1 MKKGLLFILWC
12 CATGAIAQKQLLN
25 GGFENWKDTAGGM
38 IPLHWSV
45 EMVAALRHSPSASAR
60 EGEKALILSTWY
72 SYVEGHLFYGDH
84 PKPDHEKWT
93 DYTVP
98 FKGKPR
104 KLSGWFRYTHPINPG
119 DSAGCRV
126 LIKDRNDDTL
136 AYGHH
141 LFPVTQHW
149 TVFELPLM
157 YFSSK
162 PANKIAIYFTSAE
175 GGGGM
180 NDDSYPNRLY
190 LDGLKFVYR
199 KE

>member
-1 MKKGLLFILWC
+1 MRKVLLFLFWYSSL
-12 CATGAIAQKQLLN
+12 AAAAQKQLLN
-25 GGFENWKDTAGGM
+25 GGFEKWKDTGGGRT
-38 IPLHWSV
+38 PLHWSV
-45 EMVAALRHSPSASAR
+45 EMAAALQHSPSDSAR

-84 PKPDHEKWT
+84 QQPDHEKWT
-93 DYTVP
+93 DYTVV
-98 FKGKPR
+98 FKRKPR
-104 KLSGWFRYTHPINPG
+104 KLSGWFRYTHPINPN
-119 DSAGCRV
+119 DSASCRV
-126 LIKDRNDDTL
+126 LIKDRKDDTL
-136 AYGHH
+136 AYGYR
-141 LFPVTQHW
+141 LFPVTQKW
-149 TVFELPLM
+149 TAFEIPLM